1 MVRRIS
7 TRALNPPK
15 PLRLMTE
22 VSLLPMSLSNIQN
35 ATKTQ
40 IAEEFFGTPNN
51 YMGKYAK
58 KTHRRRS
65 NEFLDTSDF

>member
-1 MVRRIS
+1 
-7 TRALNPPK
+7 
-15 PLRLMTE
+15 MTE